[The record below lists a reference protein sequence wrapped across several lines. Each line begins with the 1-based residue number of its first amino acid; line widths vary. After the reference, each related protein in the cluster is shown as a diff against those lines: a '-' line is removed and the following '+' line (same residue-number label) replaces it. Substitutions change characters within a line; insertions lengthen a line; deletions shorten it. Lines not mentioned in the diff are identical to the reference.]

1 VTYVAGEVGARAP
14 KSRSSPKGRVACRG
28 LTTRQDL
35 HTAQARCAASCRA
48 DGAGRREQG
57 GGRRSLGRW
66 RAGCRETGRG
76 AGRRRRRGGP
86 RRRSPPGLLRRS
98 STVKTL
104 LQACCGAGEEARPE
118 RLPLRG
124 SVGEQG
130 CGLQERPSRR
140 FGEEDGAGRF
150 GSGEWRFGSG
160 EDEAGR
166 FGSGDAPSSIDVG
179 RRRAEPRADDGGE
192 EASLAGASGARW
204 WGTRWWGGGA
214 KPSAVGGGGGEM
226 KGVGCLRRWGA
237 WRGVGAGEYRLDL
250 GNFGWRGVAGPTCRS
265 R

>member
-1 VTYVAGEVGARAP
+1 MAR
-14 KSRSSPKGRVACRG
+14 RM
-28 LTTRQDL
+28 Q
-35 HTAQARCAASCRA
+35 
-48 DGAGRREQG
+48 
-57 GGRRSLGRW
+57 
-66 RAGCRETGRG
+66 ETGRG

-130 CGLQERPSRR
+130 CGLQESPSRR

-192 EASLAGASGARW
+192 EASLAGASGARP
-204 WGTRWWGGGA
+204 GGRRWWGGGRQA
-214 KPSAVGGGGGEM
+214 K
-226 KGVGCLRRWGA
+226 CRRRWGDEGRRVPPTVGSLEGR
-237 WRGVGAGEYRLDL
+237 RGRRVQDLGL

>member
-14 KSRSSPKGRVACRG
+14 KSRSSPKGRVVCRG

-35 HTAQARCAASCRA
+35 HTAQVRCAASCRA
-48 DGAGRREQG
+48 DGARRREQG

-66 RAGCRETGRG
+66 SVGCRETGRG

-160 EDEAGR
+160 EDKAGR
-166 FGSGDAPSSIDVG
+166 FGSGDAE
-179 RRRAEPRADDGGE
+179 RE
-192 EASLAGASGARW
+192 
-204 WGTRWWGGGA
+204 
-214 KPSAVGGGGGEM
+214 
-226 KGVGCLRRWGA
+226 
-237 WRGVGAGEYRLDL
+237 L
-250 GNFGWRGVAGPTCRS
+250 GLHLVPN
-265 R
+265 